1 VDTPPRRDALNA
13 HPSEE
18 IRVLDTK
25 GCLTLEVMCFSDE
38 LPSEQH
44 AVVERHIR
52 TCSICAQQQTALATA
67 TERFRRV
74 RPRLPLPAELKVLA
88 RQLALRSITQRQR
101 STAEPRHGEPRHAW
115 YQSRTFW
122 VVTLAGMALAIII
135 AVVAAILAA

>member
-1 VDTPPRRDALNA
+1 VNT

-18 IRVLDTK
+18 IQVLDGK

-38 LPSEQH
+38 LPSEQR

-74 RPRLPLPAELKVLA
+74 RPRLPLPAEIKLLA
-88 RQLALRSITQRQR
+88 RQLALRSVARQQRR
-101 STAEPRHGEPRHAW
+101 SVEPRRAQSRQTW

-122 VVTLAGMALAIII
+122 VVTLAGMAMAIVI
-135 AVVAAILAA
+135 AVIAAILAA